1 MLNFPTRTRIII
13 ASVILTLSFI
23 LLQQIDFG
31 QILQIGLSFDPI
43 KPVILSVMAYLIC
56 YWVLHFKVSGE
67 RFVTILLFPAIT
79 VFALTLLSEILI
91 AGIFSSYGQV
101 GLLLVSAVVFGVS
114 NYITISTVNVLN
126 VSYLREIPLGQAG
139 RAAQFVITMLIA
151 YMSFFMVFSNEILFV
166 FKELFI
172 LFLTFLLV
180 YISLWSIRI
189 SKKQRI
195 VAALDIA
202 LLVTV
207 LAFILSLWPINS
219 TYVSLV
225 LVLVFY
231 SCLGIALEIR
241 DIINRVIWIEYVS
254 LLVLIFIT
262 LFLLAEWGINGH
274 LL

>member
-1 MLNFPTRTRIII
+1 MLNFTTRTRIII
-13 ASVILTLSFI
+13 ATVLLTVSFI
-23 LLQQIDFG
+23 MLQQIDFG
-31 QILQIGLSFDPI
+31 QIFQIGLSFDPI
-43 KPVILSVMAYLIC
+43 KPVILSFMAYVIC

-101 GLLLVSAVVFGVS
+101 GLLLVSAIVFGVS
-114 NYITISTVNVLN
+114 IYITISTVNVLN

-139 RAAQFVITMLIA
+139 RAAQFVITMLVA

-180 YISLWSIRI
+180 YISLWSIRV

-195 VAALDIA
+195 VAALDIS

-241 DIINRVIWIEYVS
+241 DIINRVIWIEYFS